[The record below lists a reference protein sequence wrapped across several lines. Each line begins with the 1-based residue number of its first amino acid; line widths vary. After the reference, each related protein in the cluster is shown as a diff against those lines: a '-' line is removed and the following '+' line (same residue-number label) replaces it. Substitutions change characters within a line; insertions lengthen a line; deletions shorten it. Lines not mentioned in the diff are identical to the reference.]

1 MASNVGRRNGRHI
14 WNDPNTLRAALQQ
27 AGSQPGHHRG
37 MWIDTHCHL
46 DAPEFNADRGCVL
59 ERARAAGVL
68 GLVMPAVAVAHF
80 ETVRA
85 LAHASGAAYALG
97 IHPLWTAQAAEGDLE
112 RLAQHLHDWRD
123 DPHLVAVGEIG
134 LDHFVPDLDH
144 DLQRRYYRAQ
154 LKLARDAGLPVI
166 LHVRRSADALLQG
179 LRQIEVPGGIAHAFN
194 GSAVQAGQFV
204 ARGFALGFG
213 GTLSFERSLQI
224 RALAQQLPATALVLE
239 TDAPDIPPHWLYR
252 TAGERAAGQPQ
263 GRNEPAELPRIAAV
277 LAGLRGWSLE
287 DTALQTT
294 ANAHAAL
301 PGLARM
307 ATRV

>member
-1 MASNVGRRNGRHI
+1 
-14 WNDPNTLRAALQQ
+14 
-27 AGSQPGHHRG
+27 

-46 DAPEFNADRGCVL
+46 DAPEFDADRGRVL

-123 DPHLVAVGEIG
+123 DPRLVAVGEIG
-134 LDHFVPDLDH
+134 LDHFVPDLDQ

-179 LRQIEVPGGIAHAFN
+179 LRQIEVVGGIAHAFN

-252 TAGERAAGQPQ
+252 TAEERAAGQPQ

-287 DTALQTT
+287 ETALHTS
-294 ANAHAAL
+294 ANARTAL
-301 PGLARM
+301 PGLARVPPM
-307 ATRV
+307 APSAALA